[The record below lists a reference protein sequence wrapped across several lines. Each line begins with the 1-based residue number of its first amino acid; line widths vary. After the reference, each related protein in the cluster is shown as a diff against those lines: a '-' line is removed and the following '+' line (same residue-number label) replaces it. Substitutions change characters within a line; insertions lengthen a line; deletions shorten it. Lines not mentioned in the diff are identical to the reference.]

1 LSEDLQVRKVVK
13 SAQTAKNAELEVVVN
28 SQVEKI
34 AELEMVYA
42 DLKCEK
48 ESITTGY
55 QKLSD
60 KHKTFTEKAEWEK
73 VVLVES
79 YAMKLAK
86 LRGDLDLET
95 CIYTKYR
102 LNIRR
107 WLHELHNTVA
117 SSFD

>member
-1 LSEDLQVRKVVK
+1 
-13 SAQTAKNAELEVVVN
+13 
-28 SQVEKI
+28 
-34 AELEMVYA
+34 
-42 DLKCEK
+42 
-48 ESITTGY
+48 
-55 QKLSD
+55 
-60 KHKTFTEKAEWEK
+60 
-73 VVLVES
+73 VES